1 MNRKKKKV
9 VGAIAIEAV
18 LSLTIFML
26 AILALMMGSL
36 LMRAQSSMQYAL
48 NQTAKEISGYFYLL
62 DKFGIASMLSENT
75 TENAD
80 ADLNQL
86 NTTIGHIFAFSGD
99 LKGDAK
105 TIKKQITETNEKF
118 QSGSL
123 TKEDL
128 EELKAIPAN
137 EKDKIE
143 ASIDEIKDD
152 IELLKSSDKKVL
164 FKAVIQVFSRACI
177 NTAASKYLTPF
188 VCKALMPKYLT
199 DGDVDTYYNSI
210 GVIPTSINFDGS
222 HILGDGRTI
231 SLVVEYQID
240 ASKLT
245 LGFYKKNLTFRQVA
259 VTSAWIQKNES
270 GSLQDLKTVGKYFNE
285 GYVKE
290 HAEEL
295 KLLKEKNDAEA
306 AEAEKKAKEEAEAV
320 SKALTKTTTTT
331 TDTKKT
337 DDSEDSDTTTTTT
350 TTEAVLSED
359 IKAFIDKYPEG
370 QKLYDTYGPDVVR
383 AVNKCSDPRAAI
395 ALILAAEKG
404 DPAYGEDAVKA
415 LNKSGDKAVAA
426 LKKVPS
432 QKCAQVVAANGNSA
446 ADIIAANG
454 PEAVTAIGDN
464 DSPKDAI
471 KAIEKA
477 ADKKT
482 VIAALNYVPT
492 KDCAVAIMRCNGSA
506 KVIADFG
513 KKDKAKATEA
523 VAAITKGIDCKN
535 DQGVLDALVK
545 RGDDA
550 LRAFTKATPTKEC
563 TDLLI
568 TYGET
573 AADAFAACGDDA
585 VDAVAHCESNQKKAL
600 LAIAVYENDAVD
612 AIKKGNT
619 EGNGAGVVDA
629 IDACGKDAFEVF
641 KKVKPTKACTDA
653 LVADP
658 LEAALVFTTFGD
670 DAVKA
675 VEVCKESPEVAIKL
689 MMEFEEKDIPALTT
703 AYKNGYNSQQISD
716 LKELA
721 GLTPKDYDKKY
732 DADGRVHNLVISSPA
747 EADALIQQNK
757 KIHSLFS
764 DKEISEFKE
773 DLLIN
778 QEKYRKATY
787 KKTKASPAYAGVA
800 YRNKDGV
807 IEYFYD
813 YNKPKG
819 EIPDN
824 LDKAKP
830 GNKDLISQ
838 LKNNLVH
845 LDTSEYT
852 ATNGAGTHA
861 EVFAVCKMLEAHPDA
876 TVDDFIVFVDYTTP
890 FDKKSVGHSFYTCP
904 HCREILNGLNILSN
918 VEAY

>member
-137 EKDKIE
+137 EKGKIE

-152 IELLKSSDKKVL
+152 IELLKSTDKKVL

-320 SKALTKTTTTT
+320 SKALTKSTTTTT
-331 TDTKKT
+331 TTTTTTKVTEK
-337 DDSEDSDTTTTTT
+337 SEDTTTTTT
-350 TTEAVLSED
+350 TAPLTKEAEEFL
-359 IKAFIDKYPEG
+359 KKYP
-370 QKLYDTYGPDVVR
+370 QCKALYEKYGPDVIK
-383 AVNKCSDPRAAI
+383 AVNKCSDPNAAI
-395 ALILAAEKG
+395 TLLLNAENG
-404 DPAYGEDAVKA
+404 EPSYGADAIQA

-454 PEAVTAIGDN
+454 PDAVTAIGDN

-492 KDCAVAIMRCNGSA
+492 KECAVAIMRSNGAA
-506 KVIADFG
+506 KVIYDLG
-513 KKDKAKATEA
+513 DNGNDKARAAEA

-535 DQGVLDALVK
+535 DQGVLDVLRK
-545 RGDDA
+545 HGKDDDA
-550 LRAFTKATPTKEC
+550 LEALKAVKNPTKEC
-563 TDLLI
+563 TDALI
-568 TYGET
+568 TAWPD
-573 AADAFAACGDDA
+573 AAIVFVEYKDDA
-585 VDAVAHCESNQKKAL
+585 VTAL
-600 LAIAVYENDAVD
+600 KNKNSKDSTKSAIRLIMDYNEYGLA
-612 AIKKGNT
+612 AIN
-619 EGNGAGVVDA
+619 NG
-629 IDACGKDAFEVF
+629 FS
-641 KKVKPTKACTDA
+641 
-653 LVADP
+653 
-658 LEAALVFTTFGD
+658 
-670 DAVKA
+670 A
-675 VEVCKESPEVAIKL
+675 VESRSVLADYGNNGGNLLKDGISPQLIRTLES
-689 MMEFEEKDIPALTT
+689 
-703 AYKNGYNSQQISD
+703 Q
-716 LKELA
+716 
-721 GLTPKDYDKKY
+721 GLTPNYIGTEKGSRRIRSEAEAKKLIEQYNELHSKFTEDEIENLKQETLLQEQEWKDIYNKDQNDPEGKSSSKLTPAVAGVYDKKSGLY
-732 DADGRVHNLVISSPA
+732 FYGTNALRPSEEKNAKEKENSSNG
-747 EADALIQQNK
+747 QSQ
-757 KIHSLFS
+757 SG
-764 DKEISEFKE
+764 
-773 DLLIN
+773 N
-778 QEKYRKATY
+778 QEDDDTAPIPPDCVPKLKRIIDNMPDEVEKEYHDMSKGKGSHAEIYAVNAALKA
-787 KKTKASPAYAGVA
+787 G
-800 YRNKDGV
+800 
-807 IEYFYD
+807 
-813 YNKPKG
+813 
-819 EIPDN
+819 
-824 LDKAKP
+824 AKP
-830 GNKDLISQ
+830 EDI
-838 LKNNLVH
+838 LVYVNH
-845 LDTSEYT
+845 STGTQT
-852 ATNGAGTHA
+852 AT
-861 EVFAVCKMLEAHPDA
+861 KYDP
-876 TVDDFIVFVDYTTP
+876 FV
-890 FDKKSVGHSFYTCP
+890 TCP
-904 HCREILNGLNILSN
+904 HCRYILEQLGVKVVSN
-918 VEAY
+918 VEI

>member
-137 EKDKIE
+137 EKGKIE

-152 IELLKSSDKKVL
+152 IELLKSTDKKVL

-320 SKALTKTTTTT
+320 SKALTKSTTTTT
-331 TDTKKT
+331 TTTTTTKVTEK
-337 DDSEDSDTTTTTT
+337 SEDTTTTTT
-350 TTEAVLSED
+350 TTAPLTKEAEEFL
-359 IKAFIDKYPEG
+359 KKYP
-370 QKLYDTYGPDVVR
+370 QCKALYEKYGPDVIK
-383 AVNKCSDPRAAI
+383 AVNKCSDPNAAI
-395 ALILAAEKG
+395 TLLLNAEKG
-404 DPAYGEDAVKA
+404 NPAYGEE
-415 LNKSGDKAVAA
+415 AVAA
-426 LKKVPS
+426 LKKGGDDAVSALNKVPS
-432 QKCAQVVAANGNSA
+432 KECAQVVAANGSRA
-446 ADIIAANG
+446 AVIIAANG
-454 PEAVTAIGDN
+454 KDAVTAIGNN
-464 DSPKDAI
+464 DSPIDAI
-471 KAIEKA
+471 KAIERA
-477 ADKKT
+477 NNATDRAT
-482 VIAALNYVPT
+482 VIQALNLAPT
-492 KDCAVAIMRCNGSA
+492 QDCAVAIMRCKDA
-506 KVIADFG
+506 TAAEAIIAVG
-513 KKDKAKATEA
+513 KDRA
-523 VAAITKGIDCKN
+523 V
-535 DQGVLDALVK
+535 
-545 RGDDA
+545 
-550 LRAFTKATPTKEC
+550 E
-563 TDLLI
+563 
-568 TYGET
+568 
-573 AADAFAACGDDA
+573 AADAINNSEDLQSTA
-585 VDAVAHCESNQKKAL
+585 
-600 LAIAVYENDAVD
+600 D
-612 AIKKGNT
+612 AIKKLKG
-619 EGNGAGVVDA
+619 DA
-629 IDACGKDAFEVF
+629 LDVFE
-641 KKVKPTKACTDA
+641 KVKPITKACTDA
-653 LVADP
+653 LKDIGIDAAIVFIEYGN
-658 LEAALVFTTFGD
+658 EAVELSTKFGGSQ
-670 DAVKA
+670 KA
-675 VEVCKESPEVAIKL
+675 VISILKDYGDNGKTLLKDNGISPEQIRTLESHGLNPDVFAANNNRHVNNADEAQKLIDSYNTIHSEFTEKEIQDLKDKVVNEERRLKRTIDLGDVGPAVAGVYNKKTGQYYFKTNAKIPDGEKTAPTPKGVKYIEDMIKNMPDDVKES
-689 MMEFEEKDIPALTT
+689 
-703 AYKNGYNSQQISD
+703 YK
-716 LKELA
+716 
-721 GLTPKDYDKKY
+721 
-732 DADGRVHNLVISSPA
+732 R
-747 EADALIQQNK
+747 
-757 KIHSLFS
+757 
-764 DKEISEFKE
+764 
-773 DLLIN
+773 
-778 QEKYRKATY
+778 
-787 KKTKASPAYAGVA
+787 
-800 YRNKDGV
+800 
-807 IEYFYD
+807 
-813 YNKPKG
+813 
-819 EIPDN
+819 
-824 LDKAKP
+824 
-830 GNKDLISQ
+830 
-838 LKNNLVH
+838 
-845 LDTSEYT
+845 TS
-852 ATNGAGTHA
+852 GAGSHA
-861 EVFAVCKMLEAHPDA
+861 EVYAVAAALADGADIDDLLVYVNYTGVNSKNLKNGTVPDGEYNP
-876 TVDDFIVFVDYTTP
+876 FV
-890 FDKKSVGHSFYTCP
+890 TCP
-904 HCREILNGLNILSN
+904 HCEYILQQLKVVSN
-918 VEAY
+918 VEI

>member
-137 EKDKIE
+137 EKGKIE

-432 QKCAQVVAANGNSA
+432 QKCAQVVAANGDRA

-454 PEAVTAIGDN
+454 PDAVTAIGDN

-471 KAIEKA
+471 KAIERA
-477 ADKKT
+477 TDKKT
-482 VIAALNYVPT
+482 VIQALNLAPT
-492 KDCAVAIMRCNGSA
+492 KECAVAIMRCDGAA
-506 KVIADFG
+506 KVICDFSDNG
-513 KKDKAKATEA
+513 KDKAQAAEA
-523 VAAITKGIDCKN
+523 VAAITKGLDCGN
-535 DQGVLDALVK
+535 GQGVVDALNKRKGDARDVLDALNKV
-545 RGDDA
+545 D
-550 LRAFTKATPTKEC
+550 TPTKEC
-563 TDLLI
+563 TDALI
-568 TYGET
+568 TAWPDAGFVFIEYGQEAVIALGKKNSKDST
-573 AADAFAACGDDA
+573 KSAIRLIVDYNEYGLAAI
-585 VDAVAHCESNQKKAL
+585 N
-600 LAIAVYENDAVD
+600 
-612 AIKKGNT
+612 
-619 EGNGAGVVDA
+619 NG
-629 IDACGKDAFEVF
+629 FS
-641 KKVKPTKACTDA
+641 
-653 LVADP
+653 
-658 LEAALVFTTFGD
+658 
-670 DAVKA
+670 A
-675 VEVCKESPEVAIKL
+675 VESRNI
-689 MMEFEEKDIPALTT
+689 MQDYGIPGGNLL
-703 AYKNGYNSQQISD
+703 KNGVTPD
-716 LKELA
+716 LIKTLA
-721 GLTPKDYDKKY
+721 AQGLTPDYFENPKNPHSNRHCNNKKEAETLIEQYNEIHSKFSDDEIKNLKERTMAQYKIWKDNYKSKDPAVQAEGKTNKQIGPAVAGVYWKGHEDLFFDSNALRPMKDGQEDKK
-732 DADGRVHNLVISSPA
+732 
-747 EADALIQQNK
+747 Q
-757 KIHSLFS
+757 
-764 DKEISEFKE
+764 
-773 DLLIN
+773 
-778 QEKYRKATY
+778 
-787 KKTKASPAYAGVA
+787 
-800 YRNKDGV
+800 
-807 IEYFYD
+807 
-813 YNKPKG
+813 
-819 EIPDN
+819 
-824 LDKAKP
+824 KAKP
-830 GNKDLISQ
+830 PEDCVEELDEIIKRMPDNVKASYDESKGEGSHAEIYAVNAA
-838 LKNNLVH
+838 LKAGAKADDILVYVNNAS
-845 LDTSEYT
+845 SEYSPM
-852 ATNGAGTHA
+852 
-861 EVFAVCKMLEAHPDA
+861 V
-876 TVDDFIVFVDYTTP
+876 
-890 FDKKSVGHSFYTCP
+890 TCP
-904 HCREILNGLNILSN
+904 HCEWILNELGVKVISN
-918 VEAY
+918 VEI